1 MNAETET
8 MRAVFANAY
17 GTPADLIVG
26 DFPKPKAEPG
36 RVLIKVAAAGVAYHD
51 GLQLAGKH
59 QIKHQMPYVPGMEI
73 AGTVAALGEGVTG
86 PAVGTPVMAL
96 NEGGGW
102 AEYASVEATQVWPL
116 AEGVDYA
123 GAAAL
128 SMAYTTAHCGIYWE
142 GGVKEGERVLI
153 TGASGGV
160 GLAAVQIAHALGA
173 EVIAVASSAERL
185 RIAAENG
192 ADHGVNYTE
201 TSIKDAVMDITQGKG
216 VDVAFDP
223 VMGSLYPEVLSS
235 LGWGG
240 RHVIIGFAGGEIPQ
254 IPSNRL
260 LVKNRRALGM
270 VMSFYRR
277 HRPELML
284 ETVET
289 LQRLYLDGKLKP
301 LIAVTGPLEKA
312 PEYLVEIMERRLIG
326 RAMLEP

>member
-1 MNAETET
+1 MSHSIET
-8 MRAVFANAY
+8 MRAVFAQAY
-17 GTPADLIVG
+17 GTPSDLEVG
-26 DFPKPKAEPG
+26 SFPVPDVGPG
-36 RVLIKVAAAGVAYHD
+36 QVLIKVAAAGVAYHD

-73 AGTVAALGEGVTG
+73 AGTVAALGDGVQG
-86 PAVGTPVMAL
+86 PDVGTPVLAL

-102 AEYASVEATQVWPL
+102 AEFARVDATQLWPL
-116 AEGVDYA
+116 MDGVDYA

-128 SMAYTTAHCGIYWE
+128 SMAYTTAHCGLTWE
-142 GGVKEGERVLI
+142 GGLKEGERVLI
-153 TGASGGV
+153 TGATGGV

-173 EVIAVASSAERL
+173 EVIAVASSDERL
-185 RIAAENG
+185 RIAAANG
-192 ADHGVNYTE
+192 ADHGINYTA
-201 TSIKDAVMDITQGKG
+201 TSIKDAVMDLTQGKG

-223 VMGSLYPEVLSS
+223 VMGSLYPDVLGA

-284 ETVET
+284 ETVDT

-312 PEYLVEIMERRLIG
+312 PGYLVEIMERRLIG
-326 RAMLEP
+326 RAILEP